1 MDTKEILR
9 TAAPY
14 WPLFV
19 FVTLSL
25 LADGRNGVSA
35 ERAAYIRTAVAYQ
48 GAR

>member
-25 LADGRNGVSA
+25 LADGRNGVSQ
-35 ERAAYIRTAVAYQ
+35 ERASYIKKALSYQ